1 MDALLVIT
9 KFSRF
14 VSSLISE
21 RTIECAAMSA
31 VLPLL
36 NMTEAIHSGVVD
48 EGCAEKKSATAVD
61 SVVSYGVV

>member
-1 MDALLVIT
+1 
-9 KFSRF
+9 
-14 VSSLISE
+14 
-21 RTIECAAMSA
+21 MSA